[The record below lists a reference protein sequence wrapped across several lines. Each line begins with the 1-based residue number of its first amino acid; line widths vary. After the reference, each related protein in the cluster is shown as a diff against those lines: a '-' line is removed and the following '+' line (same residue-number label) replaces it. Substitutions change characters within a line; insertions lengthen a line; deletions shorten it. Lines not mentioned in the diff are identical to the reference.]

1 MKKTHNDRFV
11 FTIATV
17 DPLNSHFQEN
27 YDLRLTN
34 ENGVLEL
41 KYRPSQQRRWFL
53 TPITV
58 SRYEGIRQCG
68 ASVTWRGEG
77 RSNAWK
83 GPVVGGA
90 VPAGSGLI
98 IVTAVVGAI
107 SQLMGIYHRLI
118 PINKNTTAPPKQ

>member
-1 MKKTHNDRFV
+1 MKKTHHDRFV
-11 FTIATV
+11 FTIPTV

-68 ASVTWRGEG
+68 ASVTWRG
-77 RSNAWK
+77 
-83 GPVVGGA
+83 A

-98 IVTAVVGAI
+98 IVTAGTGGYI
-107 SQLMGIYHRLI
+107 SQLRGIYHDI
-118 PINKNTTAPPKQ
+118 P